1 MNSKGNTNMN
11 TKMKTTH
18 FLIRATVIAL
28 VVSSLGA
35 CAVTRTQRNAG
46 IGAAAGGA
54 LGYLITGGP
63 IGTVAGAAGG
73 ALVGA
78 NVHR

>member
-1 MNSKGNTNMN
+1 MMMNVSRASRF
-11 TKMKTTH
+11 
-18 FLIRATVIAL
+18 FLRTTVIVVAL
-28 VVSSLGA
+28 SSLGA
-35 CAVTRTQRNAG
+35 CAGMTRSQRNAG

-73 ALVGA
+73 GLIGA
-78 NVHR
+78 GVR

>member
-1 MNSKGNTNMN
+1 MMTNIS
-11 TKMKTTH
+11 H
-18 FLIRATVIAL
+18 ASRFFLRSTVIVVAL
-28 VVSSLGA
+28 SSLGA
-35 CAVTRTQRNAG
+35 CAMSRGERNAG

-54 LGYLITGGP
+54 LGYLVTGGP

-78 NVHR
+78 SVR